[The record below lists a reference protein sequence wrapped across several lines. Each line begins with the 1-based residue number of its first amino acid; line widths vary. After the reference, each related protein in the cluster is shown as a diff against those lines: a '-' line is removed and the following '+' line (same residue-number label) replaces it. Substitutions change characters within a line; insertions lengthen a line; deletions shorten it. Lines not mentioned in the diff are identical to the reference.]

1 MHAIHTSLRLTL
13 KTKKRFYLFVVWEFE
28 EDSCRFISLLK
39 YVNKRCNGSDMRWKA
54 IPQMCTT
61 VAETTLQ
68 TIGAGL
74 RQSQFVF
81 RIYKSIVRFEGFS
94 VGVSDTPGTGH
105 SKFCFFLLIRSPQPG
120 LPRGT
125 VALE

>member
-94 VGVSDTPGTGH
+94 VLRRFRYSRDWSLKVLNINF
-105 SKFCFFLLIRSPQPG
+105 KFCFFLLI
-120 LPRGT
+120 
-125 VALE
+125 